1 MILTTIIRKPAWAQ
15 NMWPGMWPGIAK
27 NIPILMSEFAP
38 ICISFLISL
47 LVSWVLL
54 GLIFASNSSTH
65 ALFRKRGIPFLFV
78 ATLVL
83 FCYLVVL
90 LVGFDFHLLF
100 SKMESLILRKG
111 LSFFLQ
117 RVGWEVGL
125 FLAIILAL
133 FDVESPAIS
142 NMMTPSGA
150 SGASSS
156 GNWRQY
162 LNFSSGNEGDSAP
175 ETSTAP
181 APADRPPEQSTSS
194 TWSGSWIGRWF
205 NPEVA
210 PNNGGHETTRQPI
223 GVMEQAGPSQGPFD
237 VPETDPDVLWREL
250 EQLEGAPPL
259 PYDEPDP
266 VEPPLTIGYRNAL
279 NANERQ
285 AWEDLRDSAEYK
297 YMDHNLTKCSNA
309 IDAISERIQKI
320 LDQNNIQIEY
330 PKDIKV
336 AVELYFW
343 ETMKLD
349 PVERFNALIRAY
361 QALPNSNLWQ
371 EILKEIKKL

>member
-1 MILTTIIRKPAWAQ
+1 
-15 NMWPGMWPGIAK
+15 
-27 NIPILMSEFAP
+27 MSEFAP

-175 ETSTAP
+175 E
-181 APADRPPEQSTSS
+181 QSTSS

-205 NPEVA
+205 NQEVA
-210 PNNGGHETTRQPI
+210 PNEGGHEATSQPTGT
-223 GVMEQAGPSQGPFD
+223 GVMEQEQAGPSHQALFVIPNSSLEASMRNRVLALENENTPFLLD
-237 VPETDPDVLWREL
+237 KERGQYWNEIKAALDQAPSQAEYNRLVAFENRDLQIREL
-250 EQLEGAPPL
+250 RHRCAGLIQGFLSESHPQIMREQPDRLLNFFDYNRQTLE
-259 PYDEPDP
+259 DEFPID
-266 VEPPLTIGYRNAL
+266 VNVVDFRGVSSYRTPNTAAVDQAEIQSL
-279 NANERQ
+279 QKMFSDLERSGSTSYSFS
-285 AWEDLRDSAEYK
+285 RFRK
-297 YMDHNLTKCSNA
+297 Y
-309 IDAISERIQKI
+309 E
-320 LDQNNIQIEY
+320 E
-330 PKDIKV
+330 
-336 AVELYFW
+336 
-343 ETMKLD
+343 
-349 PVERFNALIRAY
+349 
-361 QALPNSNLWQ
+361 
-371 EILKEIKKL
+371 

>member
-1 MILTTIIRKPAWAQ
+1 
-15 NMWPGMWPGIAK
+15 
-27 NIPILMSEFAP
+27 MSEFAP
-38 ICISFLISL
+38 ICIYFLISL

-90 LVGFDFHLLF
+90 LVGLDFHLLF
-100 SKMESLILRKG
+100 SQMESLILRKG

-117 RVGWEVGL
+117 RVGWEVGR

-133 FDVESPAIS
+133 FDVESPTIS

-175 ETSTAP
+175 E
-181 APADRPPEQSTSS
+181 QSTSS

-205 NPEVA
+205 NQEVA
-210 PNNGGHETTRQPI
+210 PNEGGHETTSKPTGT
-223 GVMEQAGPSQGPFD
+223 GVMEQEQAGPSGGEPIIPPILPQSQRDEETGSPIWGALSPVERLPSLDGPSN
-237 VPETDPDVLWREL
+237 
-250 EQLEGAPPL
+250 PPSN
-259 PYDEPDP
+259 PRGDEAGPSNQPLP
-266 VEPPLTIGYRNAL
+266 VEPYPYAEDSVIGGDSLASIRYRILAREVNP
-279 NANERQ
+279 
-285 AWEDLRDSAEYK
+285 S
-297 YMDHNLTKCSNA
+297 
-309 IDAISERIQKI
+309 SERIQWAQMEAED
-320 LDQNNIQIEY
+320 LFEV
-330 PKDIKV
+330 KV
-336 AVELYFW
+336 HIIRSMTL
-343 ETMKLD
+343 LD
-349 PVERFNALIRAY
+349 PEGDWERRGAL
-361 QALPNSNLWQ
+361 ALHNPRTATGEEPLERLYALHEDLSSKGRQ
-371 EILKEIKKL
+371 SEAFHSLKERVFRR